1 MKKQNGGRINRLTN
15 RASKISDR
23 MADIKSNMPDEG
35 VLPPFAQRYG
45 DKLNKKYTRNE
56 NRLNR
61 VTSKIDKL
69 SQNKKGGPI
78 TALDQVDKMEKAKLL
93 KGKK

>member
-1 MKKQNGGRINRLTN
+1 MKKKLTKKQDGGRINRLTN

-35 VLPPFAQRYG
+35 VHSPFAQRYG

-61 VTSKIDKL
+61 VTSKIDKV
-69 SQNKKGGPI
+69 SQSKKGGS
-78 TALDQVDKMEKAKLL
+78 AN
-93 KGKK
+93 KKK